1 MEIKPLPLCI
11 PGIPYMVMVFPNDCS
26 NFEIMKIAINVGN
39 LSNTIN
45 VGDLSNTKGSQSHIT
60 HYMCN
65 HNFKILKYLIIL
77 AQILSY
83 KNQLH

>member
-1 MEIKPLPLCI
+1 MEIKPLSLCI

-45 VGDLSNTKGSQSHIT
+45 VGDLSNKKEARVILPTTYATI
-60 HYMCN
+60 
-65 HNFKILKYLIIL
+65 ILKF
-77 AQILSY
+77 
-83 KNQLH
+83 